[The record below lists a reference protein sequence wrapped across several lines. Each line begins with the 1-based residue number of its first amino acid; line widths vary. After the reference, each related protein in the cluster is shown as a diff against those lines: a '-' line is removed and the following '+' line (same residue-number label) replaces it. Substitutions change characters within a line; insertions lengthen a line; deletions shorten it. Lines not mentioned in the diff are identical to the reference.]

1 MKLIQNEQIKG
12 RTVSMTRLDQLAQ
25 PTRRNG
31 EHIRAVI
38 ERQRQQQIE
47 SNNAFE
53 RTPSSSSARNMSRS
67 LTHLASSTRQSS
79 SAGPRLLHQFGSGG
93 TPNKFAGNSMRPLPL
108 RKSNTSKS
116 MTQLVTAKLLSTP
129 KSATQQHLPTVV
141 RARNNAKAKQK
152 SIETI
157 EIDSRTTN
165 VSVAGVCVCFIIYQF
180 IFKRKKT
187 FFYFLLKSP
196 LPPFVVE
203 FNYLNC

>member
-1 MKLIQNEQIKG
+1 
-12 RTVSMTRLDQLAQ
+12 MTRLDQLAQ

-53 RTPSSSSARNMSRS
+53 RTPSSSARNMSRS

-93 TPNKFAGNSMRPLPL
+93 TPTKFGGHSMRPLPL

-165 VSVAGVCVCFIIYQF
+165 VSVAGVCVCISSF
-180 IFKRKKT
+180 
-187 FFYFLLKSP
+187 
-196 LPPFVVE
+196 
-203 FNYLNC
+203 

>member
-1 MKLIQNEQIKG
+1 
-12 RTVSMTRLDQLAQ
+12 MTRLDQLAQ

-38 ERQRQQQIE
+38 ERQRQHQIE

-53 RTPSSSSARNMSRS
+53 KATSSSSSARNMSRS

-79 SAGPRLLHQFGSGG
+79 SAGPRLLHQFGGGGGSGNG
-93 TPNKFAGNSMRPLPL
+93 TPASKRPLPL

-129 KSATQQHLPTVV
+129 KSAAQQHLPTVV
-141 RARNNAKAKQK
+141 RARNSAKAKQK

-165 VSVAGVCVCFIIYQF
+165 VSVAGVC
-180 IFKRKKT
+180 
-187 FFYFLLKSP
+187 L
-196 LPPFVVE
+196 
-203 FNYLNC
+203 